1 MIVDFMDRYGSKW
14 VAAGLGIACI
24 AVIAWMLNAST
35 FSVDTVILDRD
46 ESSSPALL
54 DEHALLTDLEWVKGQ
69 NVFRLN
75 TAAITAQIESV
86 PSVQWAFASV
96 GIDGEVR
103 VSISYRKPVA
113 NWTAG
118 GKSFLVGRSAIL
130 LAEGHDRTLPLT
142 IRDLGRTSAEV
153 GDYVN
158 PEALDA
164 AYKLHQNLPIMG
176 IEPATISYSATT
188 GIVVRDASDREI
200 LFGPPE
206 YLTAKF
212 IALKAVLDD
221 AARQGEELQQIDLR
235 PMGRPTYRVRED

>member
-1 MIVDFMDRYGSKW
+1 MIVDFMERYGSKW

-24 AVIAWMLNAST
+24 VVTAWMLNAST
-35 FSVDTVILDRD
+35 FNVKTVILDRD
-46 ESSSPALL
+46 DASSPALL
-54 DEHALLTDLEWVKGQ
+54 DEQALLTDLGWVKGQ

-75 TAAITAQIESV
+75 TAAITAQIEAV
-86 PSVQWAFASV
+86 PSVQWAYASV

-113 NWTAG
+113 NWTVG
-118 GKSFLVGRSAIL
+118 GKSFLVGGSAIL
-130 LAEGHDRTLPLT
+130 LAEGHDGSLPLT
-142 IRDLGRTSAEV
+142 IQEIARTSAQV

-176 IEPATISYSATT
+176 VVPATISYSATS

-206 YLTAKF
+206 YLMAKF

-221 AARQGEELQQIDLR
+221 AARQGEQLQQIDLR
-235 PMGRPTYRVRED
+235 PMGRPTYKVRED